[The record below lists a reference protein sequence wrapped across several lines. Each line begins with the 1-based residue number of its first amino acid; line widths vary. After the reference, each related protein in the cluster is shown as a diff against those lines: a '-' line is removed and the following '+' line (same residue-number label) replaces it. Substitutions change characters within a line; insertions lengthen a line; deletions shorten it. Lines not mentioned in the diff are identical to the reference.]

1 MKVIL
6 FFSIKYKVMITPQSM
21 GITFFASIDLSVLR
35 SYIDWSPFFL
45 SWELRGKYPAIF
57 HDAHYGDEARKIFDD
72 ANTILDDIIDR
83 NALQARGVCGL
94 FPANTVNDDDIEVYA
109 DEERTHILTTL
120 NMLRQQS
127 LKAEGQWNLSLA
139 DFIAPKE
146 TGIRDYIGAFA
157 VTAGIGTD
165 ELCAQYEASHDDYS
179 SIMVKAVADRLAEA
193 AAEWLHEKVR
203 RELWGYA
210 PEERLTNEEL
220 INEHYAGLRPAPGYP
235 ACPDHTEKEKLFA
248 LLDAEKYTSIRLTES
263 YAMYPAASVCGWYF
277 SHPRAKYFPLGK
289 IYKDQ
294 VAQYAQRKGMSIE
307 QVEKWLAPVLGYEP

>member
-1 MKVIL
+1 
-6 FFSIKYKVMITPQSM
+6 MITPRSL

-57 HDAHYGDEARKIFDD
+57 DDTHYGPEARRIFDD
-72 ANTILDDIIDR
+72 ANNLLDDIIEHKS
-83 NALQARGVCGL
+83 LHARGVCGL
-94 FPANTVNDDDIEVYA
+94 FPANSVNDDDIEVYA

-127 LKAEGQWNLSLA
+127 LKAEGQWNLCLA

-146 TGIRDYIGAFA
+146 SGIRDYIGAFA
-157 VTAGIGTD
+157 VSAGFGTE
-165 ELCAQYEASHDDYS
+165 ELCARYESLHDDYS

-203 RELWGYA
+203 REIWAYA
-210 PEERLTNEEL
+210 ADEQFSNEDL
-220 INEHYAGLRPAPGYP
+220 INERYVGLRPAPGYP
-235 ACPDHTEKEKLFA
+235 SCPDHTEKQKLFA
-248 LLDAEKYTSIRLTES
+248 LIDAEKYTGIRLTES
-263 YAMYPAASVCGWYF
+263 YAMYPAASVSGWYF
-277 SHPRAKYFPLGK
+277 SHPKAKYFPLGK

-294 VAQYAQRKGMSIE
+294 VISYAQRKGMTVQEI
-307 QVEKWLAPVLGYEP
+307 EKWLAPVLGYEP